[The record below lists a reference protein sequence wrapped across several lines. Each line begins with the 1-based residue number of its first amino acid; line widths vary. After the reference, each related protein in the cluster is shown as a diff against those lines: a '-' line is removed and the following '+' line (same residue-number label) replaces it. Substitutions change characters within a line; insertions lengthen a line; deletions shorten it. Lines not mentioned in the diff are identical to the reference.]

1 MFCLGRSGRGLGD
14 DGSGGMGSG
23 CIDCSGGM
31 MFGCW
36 TGDTGSGCMMFGCWT
51 GDTGSGGMMF
61 GCRPV
66 VVGVGSD
73 VGTFVGEMS
82 ICHRRA
88 PVCSRWPVR
97 IWLPFLSR
105 TTRWCLLKCAVQ
117 SASHS
122 FPRLIRLCLKFGR
135 MYPVR
140 VAVVGSDGMAS

>member
-1 MFCLGRSGRGLGD
+1 MFCLGASGRGLVD

-23 CIDCSGGM
+23 CIDSGGM
-31 MFGCW
+31 LFGCR
-36 TGDTGSGCMMFGCWT
+36 TGDN
-51 GDTGSGGMMF
+51 GSGGMMF
-61 GCRPV
+61 GCRTV
-66 VVGVGSD
+66 VFGVGSD

-82 ICHRRA
+82 MCHRRA

-122 FPRLIRLCLKFGR
+122 FPRLIRLCWKFGK